1 MLSLLNLL
9 TEAVVQALQ
18 ELWNNKLRAFLS
30 VLGITIGIFCVISV
44 QMMLDSVE
52 RNVRQSFQ
60 KLGDDVLFIDR
71 IPWAEDPDMNWW
83 KYAKRPVPSYED
95 YQAIEKK
102 VPTVD
107 KVAIRSF
114 LMQQEIKYRGTTLDN
129 VLMVASTHHFSEILD
144 MELAEG
150 RFFSPIE
157 SQLGTAVVLVGYD
170 VAEELFGQAEA
181 AVGKEV
187 RIMGRRMVIIGVIKK
202 EGKSL
207 LGEGFDQLVLL
218 PYNYMRRYVDTNS
231 EAFMPLIIAKAAPGV
246 SLDRVQDDIT
256 GVLRGQRKLR
266 PRETE
271 NFAINRISLL
281 TGLIDAVFLVIDL
294 AGWLIGIF
302 SILVGGFGIAN
313 IMFVS
318 VKERTGIIGIKKSLG
333 AKSYFILFEFLTEAI
348 FLCLL
353 GGTLGLAAV
362 FLLSLLGNA
371 YIDSF
376 DLLLSSQNIIVGF
389 ALSFV
394 IGIIA
399 GFIPALN
406 AARMN
411 PVEAIRQ
418 NF

>member
-1 MLSLLNLL
+1 M
-9 TEAVVQALQ
+9 TEAVIQALQ

-52 RNVRQSFQ
+52 RSVRQSFQ

-95 YQAIEKK
+95 FQAIEKK
-102 VPTVD
+102 VPTVE
-107 KVAIRSF
+107 KVAIRLF
-114 LMQQEIKYRGTTLDN
+114 LMQQEIKYRGATLDN
-129 VLMVASTHHFSEILD
+129 VLTIAPTHYFSEILD

-150 RFFSPIE
+150 RFFSPTE
-157 SQLGTAVVLVGYD
+157 SQLGSAVVLVGYD
-170 VAEELFGQAEA
+170 VAEELFGQVEA

-207 LGEGFDQLVLL
+207 LGEGFDQLAML

-231 EAFMPLIIAKAAPGV
+231 EAFIPLIVAKAAPGV

-281 TGLIDAVFLVIDL
+281 TGLVDAVFLVIDL

-333 AKSYFILFEFLTEAI
+333 AKSYFILFEFLTEAV

-353 GGTLGLAAV
+353 GGTFGLVAV

-389 ALSFV
+389 VLSFV

>member
-1 MLSLLNLL
+1 
-9 TEAVVQALQ
+9 
-18 ELWNNKLRAFLS
+18 
-30 VLGITIGIFCVISV
+30 
-44 QMMLDSVE
+44 
-52 RNVRQSFQ
+52 
-60 KLGDDVLFIDR
+60 
-71 IPWAEDPDMNWW
+71 
-83 KYAKRPVPSYED
+83 
-95 YQAIEKK
+95 
-102 VPTVD
+102 
-107 KVAIRSF
+107 
-114 LMQQEIKYRGTTLDN
+114 
-129 VLMVASTHHFSEILD
+129 
-144 MELAEG
+144 
-150 RFFSPIE
+150 
-157 SQLGTAVVLVGYD
+157 
-170 VAEELFGQAEA
+170 
-181 AVGKEV
+181 
-187 RIMGRRMVIIGVIKK
+187 
-202 EGKSL
+202 
-207 LGEGFDQLVLL
+207 
-218 PYNYMRRYVDTNS
+218 MRRYVDTNS

-362 FLLSLLGNA
+362 FLLSLLGNT

>member
-1 MLSLLNLL
+1 M
-9 TEAVVQALQ
+9 TEAVIQALQ

-30 VLGITIGIFCVISV
+30 VLGITIGILCDISV

-52 RNVRQSFQ
+52 RSVRQSFQ

-95 YQAIEKK
+95 FQAIEKK
-102 VPTVD
+102 VPTVE
-107 KVAIRSF
+107 KVAIRLF
-114 LMQQEIKYRGTTLDN
+114 LMQQEIKYRGATLDN
-129 VLMVASTHHFSEILD
+129 VLTIAPTHYFSEILD

-150 RFFSPIE
+150 RFFSPTE
-157 SQLGTAVVLVGYD
+157 SQLGSAVVLVGYD
-170 VAEELFGQAEA
+170 VAEELFGQVEA

-207 LGEGFDQLVLL
+207 LGEGFDQLAML

-231 EAFMPLIIAKAAPGV
+231 EAFIPLIVAKAAPGV

-281 TGLIDAVFLVIDL
+281 TGLVDAVFLVIDL

-333 AKSYFILFEFLTEAI
+333 AKSYFILFEFLTEAV

-353 GGTLGLAAV
+353 GGTFGLVAV

-389 ALSFV
+389 VLSFV

>member
-1 MLSLLNLL
+1 M

-107 KVAIRSF
+107 KVAIRLF
-114 LMQQEIKYRGTTLDN
+114 LMQQEIKYRGATLDN
-129 VLMVASTHHFSEILD
+129 VLMIAPTHHFSEILD

-150 RFFSPIE
+150 RFFSPPE
-157 SQLGTAVVLVGYD
+157 SQLGSAVVLVGYD
-170 VAEELFGQAEA
+170 VAKELFGQAEA

-207 LGEGFDQLVLL
+207 LGDGFDQLAIL
-218 PYNYMRRYVDTNS
+218 PYNYMRRYVDANS
-231 EAFMPLIIAKAAPGV
+231 EAFIPLIVAKAVPGV

-353 GGTLGLAAV
+353 GGTLGLIAV
-362 FLLSLLGNA
+362 FLLSLIGNA

-389 ALSFV
+389 VLSFV